1 MSKVILVP
9 TDGTTQSNHAVK
21 TAATLATNLG
31 ATLTIFH
38 ASRTYQSLYY
48 PDGVAMAWPPK
59 KQYDKESS
67 VGG

>member
-1 MSKVILVP
+1 MFKVILVP

-38 ASRTYQSLYY
+38 ASRTYPIAVLRGRRRNGLAAQGAVREGIISRC
-48 PDGVAMAWPPK
+48 
-59 KQYDKESS
+59 
-67 VGG
+67 